1 MIDILVKYLFLILLI
16 LVCYQ
21 IFTIFS
27 FKEPFETNDDKK
39 DKEIAPYDNT
49 SYMLAQKNAAN
60 IQILDEKLKE
70 LSNLTSKV
78 NDIETNV
85 NTNSNTLDAF
95 IKQQENDLIAG
106 SLDTNTTN

>member
-95 IKQQENDLIAG
+95 IKQQENDLIVG
-106 SLDTNTTN
+106 SLDTDTTN